1 MILEKKLTIKEIFD
15 EMQSIKARL
24 INLATVYHRST
35 ASITAVTWKDIVVGG
50 GRKGDIMLNKVIKKE
65 ELENKFDADLASY
78 NFYKELAIEEIREM
92 ISKESVEYCIAY
104 FRDELKWRWEDIR
117 KLFNYSLRQCHNL
130 YNKHK
135 NK

>member
-15 EMQSIKARL
+15 EMQSLKARL

-117 KLFNYSLRQCHNL
+117 KLFSYSLRQCHNL

>member
-15 EMQSIKARL
+15 EMQSIKASL

-78 NFYKELAIEEIREM
+78 NSYKELAIEEIREM

>member
-15 EMQSIKARL
+15 EMQSLKARL